1 MKKAILPALAGAMLF
16 LGACSSEEPVKP
28 EASLQKGEPT
38 CTAFSIKMNTP
49 SARAVEDDDNA
60 DAVEQSI
67 TDINIY
73 IFSGGVLEVMSKP
86 EINDYVTV
94 PVAVSTGKK
103 VIYAVATDLL
113 DGDNA
118 IEFTEESTLLTTFES
133 TSPPTPSTT

>member
-1 MKKAILPALAGAMLF
+1 MLERGAGEAGSL
-16 LGACSSEEPVKP
+16 SP
-28 EASLQKGEPT
+28 EGRTAY
-38 CTAFSIKMNTP
+38 TAFSIKMNTP

-67 TDINIY
+67 SDINIY

-118 IEFTEESTLLTTFES
+118 IEFTEESPLLTTFES